1 MSAAHDIYSV
11 VKPLLIFSKVF
22 GLYPNTVENFE
33 TQQLTSPWSNGL
45 DIVWSATIMIFL
57 TFYSIYTMRMGEKP
71 ATSTE
76 LIVEIGDIIY
86 MSVSLIDAFL
96 LSLFSIT
103 KRTKMVQFLQKFA
116 NFEKKMQQLDLP
128 LDLANEYTRA
138 KVCVLFAIATAI
150 SLIISYVI
158 IDIILFLGNVTFE
171 DIGAEIV
178 AYVYPLVTMMTMVMQ
193 FCTLCLLTRQK
204 FRWINLKLDQIRKQW
219 QGKNKTTYYSN
230 KIKFV
235 SPKETTKAITLEKLI
250 YFLEQFRRRHYEL
263 CSLTENLNRIFNVQ
277 ILFTCLNLFI
287 TITFTVYFYFIS
299 NSDAKIR
306 SPVLY
311 STYYALNG
319 FINVSALFGLVWAAS
334 QTKNEVKSEPKKTL
348 SLKTNIERR
357 SGKLG
362 ADVKSPSQFK
372 QFQFP
377 DNAFLVPTF
386 AKQCRIFRLSCV
398 VGAITTYLVIVIQF
412 QYQN

>member
-334 QTKNEVKSEPKKTL
+334 QTKNEAKHTSRILHKIYDRNEEVENSIMHFSFQLLQSNVEFSGCHVFVLDETL
-348 SLKTNIERR
+348 LFS
-357 SGKLG
+357 
-362 ADVKSPSQFK
+362 
-372 QFQFP
+372 
-377 DNAFLVPTF
+377 
-386 AKQCRIFRLSCV
+386 V